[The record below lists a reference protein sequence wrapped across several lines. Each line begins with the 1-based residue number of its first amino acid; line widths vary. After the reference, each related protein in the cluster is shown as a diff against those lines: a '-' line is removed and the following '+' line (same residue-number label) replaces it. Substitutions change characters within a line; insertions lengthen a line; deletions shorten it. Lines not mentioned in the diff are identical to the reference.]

1 MSRSVK
7 QRPIITNLNPKSPIS
22 EVYRTLRTNIQFSSV
37 DMHYQTLMITSSGPM
52 EGKSTTINNLAVV
65 YAQTNKKVL
74 LIDADLRKPTAHHT
88 FRISNR
94 HGLTDMITNQCSL
107 DMSIKETDIQNLSV
121 MTAGTIPPNPS
132 EILASQK
139 MSGLLEELKEKF
151 DFILIDTPPVLAVS
165 DAQIIATKCD
175 GVILVVDAGRV
186 KREVVLKA
194 KSSLEFVKAH
204 ILGVV
209 LNKISQKESVNP
221 YFYYGGEESQ

>member
-1 MSRSVK
+1 MFRSDK
-7 QRPIITNLNPKSPIS
+7 RRPVITMINPKSPIS
-22 EVYRTLRTNIQFSSV
+22 EGYRTLRTNIQFSSV
-37 DMHYQTLMITSSGPM
+37 DKHYQTLMITSSEPM

-65 YAQTNKKVL
+65 YAQMNKKVL

-88 FRISNR
+88 FQVSNR
-94 HGLTDMITNQCSL
+94 HGLTDLITNQCSL
-107 DMSIKETDIQNLSV
+107 EMAIKETDIPNLYIL
-121 MTAGTIPPNPS
+121 TAGSIPPNPS

-139 MSGLLEELKEKF
+139 MSGQLDELKELF

-175 GVILVVDAGRV
+175 GVILVVDAGKV
-186 KREVVLKA
+186 KRELVQKA

-209 LNKISQKESVNP
+209 LNKISQKEIANS
-221 YFYYGGEESQ
+221 YSYYGGEVE